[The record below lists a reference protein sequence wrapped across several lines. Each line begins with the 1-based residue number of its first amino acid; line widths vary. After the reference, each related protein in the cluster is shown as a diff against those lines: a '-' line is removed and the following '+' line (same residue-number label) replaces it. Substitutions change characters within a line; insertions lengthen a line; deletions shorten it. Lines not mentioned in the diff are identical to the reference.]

1 MLGTKKRIFSSV
13 CWLLLSLLLVVSC
26 NRAITTNH
34 LQIFKETTTPTKSLT
49 ISIAATLKDAME
61 EIKLLYGKHNP
72 KVNLI
77 YNFAASGTLQ
87 QQIEQGA
94 PFDIFFSGGSQQM
107 DALEQKG
114 LLLDGTRKNLLKNR
128 MVLIVPK
135 NSTTVTDIK
144 DLTSDRI
151 KKIAIGEPRSTT
163 IGQSSQEVLTSL
175 SIQDRVKAKAI
186 YAKDVR
192 QVVRYVESGNVDA
205 GLVFYP
211 DAKSSRLVKLVQIIP
226 ENHHSPIILPVAV
239 LKGSKNAQAAKDF
252 IQFLSIDQ
260 AKTVFKK
267 QGFAI
272 SSLFGGNTQEVK

>member
-1 MLGTKKRIFSSV
+1 MLRTKKRILSSV
-13 CWLLLSLLLVVSC
+13 CWLFLSLLLVVSC
-26 NRAITTNH
+26 NRAITTDH
-34 LQIFKETTTPTKSLT
+34 LQTATTPTKNLT

-77 YNFAASGTLQ
+77 YNVAASGTLQ

-107 DALEQKG
+107 DVLEQKG
-114 LLLDGTRKNLLKNR
+114 LLLKGTRKNLLKNR

-135 NSTTVTDIK
+135 NSITITDIK
-144 DLTSDRI
+144 DLTSDRV
-151 KKIAIGEPRSTT
+151 KKIAVGEPRSTT
-163 IGQSSQEVLTSL
+163 IGKSSEEVLTSL
-175 SIQDRVKAKAI
+175 SIQERVKPKAI

-205 GLVFYP
+205 GIVFYP
-211 DAKSSRLVKLVQIIP
+211 DAKSSHLVKLVQTIP
-226 ENHHSPIILPVAV
+226 ENHYSPIVLPIAV
-239 LKGSKNAQAAKDF
+239 LKGSKNVKAAEDF
-252 IQFLSIDQ
+252 IEFLSVDQ

-267 QGFAI
+267 RGFAI
-272 SSLFGGNTQEVK
+272 SVLCCSWSGM